1 MNEKNGQIQSRF
13 MNQTNGSDRKQ
24 IVYKKRRIFHDDDD
38 SQNLNQSDDHDHSN
52 KSEDQKHKDQIVDNK
67 QLTNKNSSIQ
77 DDR

>member
-1 MNEKNGQIQSRF
+1 
-13 MNQTNGSDRKQ
+13 MNQTNKSDLKQ
-24 IVYKKRRIFHDDDD
+24 IVNKKRKIFHDDDD

-52 KSEDQKHKDQIVDNK
+52 KREDQKHKDQIVDNK

>member
-52 KSEDQKHKDQIVDNK
+52 KREDQKNKDQIIDNK